1 VAAEIIERLKALVG
15 PAGYLTDPAEIAPHL
30 VEWRGHWHGQTQL
43 VIRPNSTEQ
52 LAEAVRLCAA
62 AKLPMV
68 PQSGNT
74 GLCGGGVPSAD
85 GHNIVIDTTRLNRVR
100 AIDPDNFTLVA
111 EAGCIL
117 ADIQR
122 VADEADRLFPLS
134 LGAEGTCRIGGNIS
148 TNAGGVQVL
157 RYGTMRDLVMGL
169 EVVLPDGRIWH
180 GLRTLRKDNTGYDLK
195 HLFIGA
201 EGTLGI
207 VTAAALRL
215 FPKPKDIATCFVGLN
230 DINDVMALFARA
242 RAASGDQLTAFELIP
257 RIGLDIALRHIPGV
271 LDPLEQR
278 FPDYVLMELA
288 SSSPHGNL
296 RSVLEN
302 FLAEAMEAGL
312 VADGTIAATDA
323 QRQAL
328 WRIREGMVEAQRH
341 EGASIKHDISVP
353 VASVAKFITKASQ
366 AVTERLPGIRP
377 VAFGHVGDGN
387 VHFNLSQPVGADR
400 QAFLDRWQEFNDIV
414 HGIVAA
420 FNGSISAEHGIGSLK
435 RDELTR
441 YKAPLE
447 LELMARIKRALDPD
461 DLLNPGK
468 VIARQAFL

>member
-1 VAAEIIERLKALVG
+1 MAAEIIDRLKALVG
-15 PAGYLTDPAEIAPHL
+15 PAGYLIDPAEIAPHL
-30 VEWRGHWHGQTQL
+30 VEWRGLWHGRTEL

-52 LAEAVRLCAA
+52 LADAVRLCAE

-74 GLCGGGVPSAD
+74 GLCGGGVPSED

-215 FPKPKDIATCFVGLN
+215 YPKPKDIATCFVGMN

-257 RIGLDIALRHIPGV
+257 RIGLDIAIRHIPGV
-271 LDPLEQR
+271 TDPLEQQ

-296 RSVLEN
+296 AGVLEN

-353 VASVAKFITKASQ
+353 VASVAKFITAASQ
-366 AVTERLPGIRP
+366 AVTGRLPGIRP

-387 VHFNLSQPVGADR
+387 VHFNLSQPIGYDR
-400 QAFLDRWQEFNDIV
+400 QAFLERWQEFNDIV
-414 HGIVAA
+414 HGIVAG

-468 VIARQAFL
+468 VIAPQAFL

>member
-1 VAAEIIERLKALVG
+1 MAAEIIERLKALVG

>member
-1 VAAEIIERLKALVG
+1 MSADIIDRLKALVG

-30 VEWRGHWHGQTQL
+30 VEWRGLWHGRTEL

-52 LAEAVRLCAA
+52 LAEAVRLCAE

-100 AIDPDNFTLVA
+100 AIDPDNFTLIA

-169 EVVLPDGRIWH
+169 EVVLPDGRILH

-215 FPKPKDIATCFVGLN
+215 YPKPKDIATCFVGLN

-257 RIGLDIALRHIPGV
+257 RIGLDIAIRHIPGV
-271 LDPLEQR
+271 ADPLEQQ

-296 RSVLEN
+296 SAVLEN
-302 FLAEAMEAGL
+302 FLAEAMEGGL

-353 VASVAKFITKASQ
+353 VASVAKFITAATQ
-366 AVTERLPGIRP
+366 AVSERLPGIRP

-387 VHFNLSQPVGADR
+387 VHFNLSQPVGYDR
-400 QAFLDRWQEFNDIV
+400 QAFLERWQEFNDIV
-414 HGIVAA
+414 HSIVAR

-447 LELMARIKRALDPD
+447 LELMARIKRAIDPD

-468 VIARQAFL
+468 VIAPQAFL